1 MNPPRLRISAIAVG
15 VVVDFVTS
23 MVLGFVVGFVLG
35 FSLAL
40 RGAGPGALAA
50 ALQSTA
56 GLLACLVTGNLGT
69 AAGGYVA
76 ARMARHAPRLHGLG
90 VGIASLTLA
99 LLLKGHGGGPFEHAP
114 AWAAAMAWVLVVPVA
129 VLGSAFVAPERVA
142 PAAAA
147 A

>member
-15 VVVDFVTS
+15 VVVDF
-23 MVLGFVVGFVLG
+23 
-35 FSLAL
+35 
-40 RGAGPGALAA
+40 
-50 ALQSTA
+50 
-56 GLLACLVTGNLGT
+56 
-69 AAGGYVA
+69 
-76 ARMARHAPRLHGLG
+76 
-90 VGIASLTLA
+90 
-99 LLLKGHGGGPFEHAP
+99 GGPFEHAP